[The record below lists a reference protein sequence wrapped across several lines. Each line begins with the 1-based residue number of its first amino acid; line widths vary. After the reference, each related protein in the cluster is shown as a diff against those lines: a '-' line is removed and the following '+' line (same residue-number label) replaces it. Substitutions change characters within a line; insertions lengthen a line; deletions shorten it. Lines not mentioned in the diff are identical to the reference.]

1 MKKSEFIS
9 KTENQFKELYP
20 ERKVMV
26 QRIQSSHGT
35 YWGLTV
41 TDPKKKV
48 QGSPVIDLD
57 RFYKDLKEHDFDF
70 VFDEMIEVLE
80 MNPPDDDI
88 LEIITNFDLARDHLV
103 IDPVE
108 CKLPEMIG
116 FGPDEFFLAVKL
128 MIELDG
134 SCGMV
139 MVTQKLLDIWKQDR
153 EDVITKAIRNT
164 IK

>member
-1 MKKSEFIS
+1 MKKSEFIT
-9 KTENQFKELYP
+9 KTENQFKELFP
-20 ERKVMV
+20 DQKVTV
-26 QRIQSSHGT
+26 QKVQSSHGT

-48 QGSPVIDLD
+48 QSSAVVDLD
-57 RFYKDLKEHDFDF
+57 RFYKDLKEHDFNF
-70 VFDEMIEVLE
+70 VFDEMTKVLE
-80 MNPPDDDI
+80 MNPPDNDI
-88 LEIITNFDLARDHLV
+88 LEIITNFDLAKDHLV
-103 IDPVE
+103 IDPMEYKV
-108 CKLPEMIG
+108 PDAIG
-116 FGPDEFFLAVKL
+116 FGPDQFFLAVKL

-139 MVTQKLLDIWKQDR
+139 TVTQKLLDMWNQDR